1 MKSASIL
8 SSAFLRSA
16 GQALPTAL
24 LALRFDKASALADLV
39 LPTRK
44 TENWKYSARHLK
56 LTDDMASALPL
67 GSADAANS
75 PVGSLVDSPVNT
87 AAYDAGYTVVLVNGV
102 VQPQASSYPVL
113 EGLSIQCFSDLNE
126 DDAALAAELLSKSIS
141 DQPAKSGS
149 VNLSQLNGARFED
162 GLLIQLKP
170 GTVIDQPLFV
180 VHHTTAS
187 HSGSAY
193 PCILVAAGSNSQF
206 TLVEDYTSSGD
217 CSVMVNTA
225 TEFSIADGA
234 NVTSVRLNTEGQNV
248 QHLGTTGVR
257 QQRSSRFESH
267 SVGFGGTLRRHDLH
281 VRLEGEGAECKLNG
295 VVVTRGSQHYDN
307 HTTIE
312 HVAANC
318 NSEETYRNIAA
329 DKSHAVFN
337 GRIHIHQDAQ
347 KSNANMNNKNLLL
360 TSGAEIDTKP
370 ELEIYADDV
379 LCAHGATIGQ
389 LDKQSIFY
397 LVSRGLSPH
406 DAKVLLTMAFI
417 NELVD
422 QIPIEQVRTI
432 ANIGLSQF
440 FDQAFQEV

>member
-1 MKSASIL
+1 MKSASTL
-8 SSAFLRSA
+8 SSAFLQPA
-16 GQALPTAL
+16 GQALPASL
-24 LALRFDKASALADLV
+24 LTFRFDRASALADLI

-44 TENWKYSARHLK
+44 TENWKYSAKHLK
-56 LTDDMASALPL
+56 LSDDMASTLPL
-67 GSADAANS
+67 NASAEGAANIS
-75 PVGSLVDSPVNT
+75 
-87 AAYDAGYTVVLVNGV
+87 GYTVVLVNGV
-102 VQPQASSYPVL
+102 VRPEASNYPTL
-113 EGLSIQCFSDLNE
+113 EGLSIQRFSNLSE
-126 DDAALAAELLSKSIS
+126 DDATLAADLMNTSNS
-141 DQPAKSGS
+141 DQPAKAGS

-162 GLLIQLKP
+162 GLLIQLQP
-170 GTVIDQPLFV
+170 GTVLDQPLYV
-180 VHHTTAS
+180 IHHTAAS

-193 PCILVAAGSNSQF
+193 PCILIAAGDNSQLV
-206 TLVEDYTSSGD
+206 LVEDYVSSGN
-217 CSVMVNTA
+217 CSVMVNTT
-225 TEFSIADGA
+225 TEFSLGDGA

-248 QHLGTTGVR
+248 QHMGTTGVR
-257 QQRSSRFESH
+257 QQRSSHFESH
-267 SVGFGGTLRRHDLH
+267 SVGFGGSLRRHDLH

-295 VVVTRGSQHYDN
+295 VVVTQGTQHYDN

-347 KSNANMNNKNLLL
+347 KSNANMSNKNLLL

-389 LDKQSIFY
+389 LDKESIFY
-397 LVSRGLSPH
+397 LVSRGLSPR

-422 QIPIEQVRTI
+422 QIPIEQVRDT
-432 ANIGLSQF
+432 AHTGLNQF